1 MFEELDTDA
10 DGLLATIEYQ
20 EPDILL
26 DAIAAWY
33 FSGGNIR
40 EVLRAILFSD
50 EFLSLKFYRAK
61 VKDPFEAVVSTL
73 RALDVRMN
81 GQNLFGMV
89 SDIEAA
95 GMEQFQFADPTGES
109 EMGFDWMHT
118 VGLLERLKFFNRV
131 ANPPQP
137 RDSRG
142 NWNPRDLMNRWRLT
156 SDEFVADYFS
166 LLLFGGDVLEAQKV
180 LAKESYAR
188 GNNPEN
194 RMRYAVSY
202 LLSLPPFQKQ

>member
-1 MFEELDTDA
+1 M
-10 DGLLATIEYQ
+10 ATSSVCSRSS
-20 EPDILL
+20 
-26 DAIAAWY
+26 AIAAWY

-73 RALDVRMN
+73 RALDVQMN
-81 GQNLFGMV
+81 GQDLFGMV

-118 VGLLERLKFFNRV
+118 VGLLERLKFINSLAHPV
-131 ANPPQP
+131 AA
-137 RDSRG
+137 SAAG
-142 NWNPRDLMNRWRLT
+142 ST
-156 SDEFVADYFS
+156 A
-166 LLLFGGDVLEAQKV
+166 AT
-180 LAKESYAR
+180 A
-188 GNNPEN
+188 
-194 RMRYAVSY
+194 
-202 LLSLPPFQKQ
+202 